1 MGPTR
6 SLADVGPMCQEWS
19 GRWLGAC
26 LASIGFSVIAYDLAV
41 VTRDHGLSGL
51 WVAHLPASQICAQI
65 WFLGFYKAW
74 YDFAYYTLNTI
85 QLSYTILFVAI
96 SFVNCEVY

>member
-1 MGPTR
+1 M
-6 SLADVGPMCQEWS
+6 
-19 GRWLGAC
+19 GAC

-96 SFVNCEVY
+96 SFGIVKYIRLSTQTYKICIIKLKNELNY